1 MPGFTKDDHKGF
13 SNISDDELEK
23 KDSSLKEDDE
33 EEEKDELEDV
43 EEIDVA
49 EEEDVEDEEE
59 EEDEEAE
66 EEEKKTEKAPKKA
79 GKGKGKD
86 SGPASLKPK
95 VVYYCPRC
103 YKVFYRNKWIKDSM
117 VDISLVRKELAYCDK
132 CLEKNWGSFIGSIEI
147 YDKELKERKDE
158 MIEFIN
164 NVERDMED
172 RQLFEKIINITEKND
187 ILYVFTNTTKL
198 AQEIARGIRYE
209 YGGSIQYEWFERNQY
224 IRVKWFSEIQ
234 NREYFKSRI
243 RAAKENRIG
252 VFSFED
258 R

>member
-1 MPGFTKDDHKGF
+1 MPGITKDDHKSF

-23 KDSSLKEDDE
+23 KDSSLKEDE
-33 EEEKDELEDV
+33 EGEEKDDLESI
-43 EEIDVA
+43 EEIEVTEK
-49 EEEDVEDEEE
+49 EESEETAEEE
-59 EEDEEAE
+59 EEEAE
-66 EEEKKTEKAPKKA
+66 EKKAEKAPKKA
-79 GKGKGKD
+79 GKGKGKGKD
-86 SGPASLKPK
+86 SGSASLKPK

-147 YDKELKERKDE
+147 YDKELTERKDE